1 MAYAYWSQ
9 NDASTWFD
17 TTLSN
22 SREGAIAPA
31 LTNLQGMQAFQVVS
45 QTNQGP
51 LATCLAQTAQGKL
64 AEAQHFLDD
73 ANPQDY

>member
-1 MAYAYWSQ
+1 
-9 NDASTWFD
+9 
-17 TTLSN
+17 
-22 SREGAIAPA
+22 
-31 LTNLQGMQAFQVVS
+31 MQAFQVVS

-51 LATCLAQTAQGKL
+51 LAAGRAQTAQGKL